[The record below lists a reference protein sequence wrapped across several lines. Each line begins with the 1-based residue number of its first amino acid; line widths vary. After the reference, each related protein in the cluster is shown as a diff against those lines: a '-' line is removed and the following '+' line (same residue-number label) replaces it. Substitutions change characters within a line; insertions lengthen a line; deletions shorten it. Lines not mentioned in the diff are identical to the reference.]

1 MNQKKIYVTGLGP
14 GNADHMT
21 GAALA
26 SMADADIVVGY
37 KTYID
42 LIKDLDCVQGKALKA
57 SGMRK
62 EVDRC
67 QECLDLAMEGKTV
80 TLVSSGD
87 AGVYGMAGLLF
98 ELADQYGDVEIVV
111 VAGVTAANSG
121 AAVLGAP
128 IGHDFCLISLSDLL
142 TPWELIEKRLRCAA
156 EADFAVCFYNPRSK
170 KRDDYLAKACRIMME
185 HKPADTVCGWVK
197 NIGRPGQ
204 EWKVTTLA
212 ELGGEPIDMFTTVF
226 IGSRTTRV
234 IGGRMVTPRGYEK
247 HEDSYIRRDNGRP

>member
-67 QECLDLAMEGKTV
+67 QECLDLAKEGKTV

-87 AGVYGMAGLLF
+87 AGVYGMAGIML
-98 ELADQYGDVEIVV
+98 ELVEKQKADVEVEIVPGISAV
-111 VAGVTAANSG
+111 NAAASI
-121 AAVLGAP
+121 LGAP
-128 IGHDFCLISLSDLL
+128 LMHDYAVISLSNLL
-142 TPWELIEKRLRCAA
+142 TDWELIKKRIRCAG
-156 EADFAVCFYNPRSK
+156 EGDFVIALYNPKSK
-170 KRDDYLAKACRIMME
+170 
-185 HKPADTVCGWVK
+185 
-197 NIGRPGQ
+197 GRPTNINTCQEILLAVKDPKTPVGIVQNAMRDGQ
-204 EWKVTTLA
+204 KKCITTLDQMCDQ
-212 ELGGEPIDMFTTVF
+212 EINMFSLVI
-226 IGSRTTRV
+226 IGNSKTYITDDGQTM
-234 IGGRMVTPRGYEK
+234 ITPRGYTL
-247 HEDSYIRRDNGRP
+247 